1 MVSSTMTAGDA
12 ADQLRPLMPDDLL
25 RAFHRLGM
33 AVGYRNLA
41 RAIAAL
47 APKGKAVA
55 NLAGVTTAKPAAH
68 VLTEA
73 DTEYITS
80 LESQLVE
87 AETFF
92 QDYPLLQAIPLRIN
106 WRWRDDA
113 RAFHPRKI
121 RQEIEQLSIS
131 ADMAQQLRLQGKH
144 VDYDKRSN
152 THWLDSELIDEA
164 YGKDGKLSGIFG
176 ARTDEPGY
184 SYDDLL
190 GKYRQARDFKA
201 VIPGLR
207 AEIARA
213 QVEGA

>member
-1 MVSSTMTAGDA
+1 MTTQSLTLNGYV
-12 ADQLRPLMPDDLL
+12 DQLRDAGFTDDLL
-25 RAFHRLGM
+25 RTFRRAGQV
-33 AVGYRNLA
+33 VGYRNLA
-41 RAIAAL
+41 RALAAL
-47 APKGKAVA
+47 APKGKA
-55 NLAGVTTAKPAAH
+55 KPTAH

-73 DTEYITS
+73 DTEYIAS
-80 LESQLVE
+80 LETQLIE

-106 WRWRDDA
+106 WRWRDDT
-113 RAFHPRKI
+113 RSFKPRKI

-131 ADMAQQLRLQGKH
+131 ADMAQQLRLEGRH

-164 YGKDGKLSGIFG
+164 YGKDGELSEIFG
-176 ARTDEPGY
+176 VRTDEPGH

-201 VIPGLR
+201 AIPGLR